1 MKEYILTLG
10 RDEALI
16 TAEALATFL
25 MTIDASKD
33 TGVVSEEEYKEV
45 EGIIL
50 SITHK
55 LYDAAGMDYDAA
67 LAKIREGEKNDN

>member
-1 MKEYILTLG
+1 MKEYTLTINN
-10 RDEALI
+10 DEALI

-25 MTIDASKD
+25 MTVDASKNAGI
-33 TGVVSEEEYKEV
+33 TTEEEYKEV

-50 SITHK
+50 GITHK

-67 LAKIREGEKNDN
+67 LAEVQGREM

>member
-1 MKEYILTLG
+1 MKEYTLTLNN
-10 RDEALI
+10 DEALI

-25 MTIDASKD
+25 MTVDASKSAGI
-33 TGVVSEEEYKEV
+33 TSEEEYKEV

-50 SITHK
+50 NITHK

-67 LAKIREGEKNDN
+67 LAEVQGRKM